1 MYVLRDHACE
11 SLNLRRDCNQQEGE
25 SMSTPGNQELLEM
38 VQALE
43 QKVTELQGK
52 LHMVENDLDDVNGRT
67 NKLLTNM
74 VIKADW
80 NEGIHILK
88 RIGALNDVDLR
99 RGLI

>member
-1 MYVLRDHACE
+1 
-11 SLNLRRDCNQQEGE
+11 
-25 SMSTPGNQELLEM
+25 MSSPGNQELLEM
-38 VQALE
+38 IQALE

-80 NEGIHILK
+80 NEGVHILK

-99 RGLI
+99 RGLM

>member
-1 MYVLRDHACE
+1 
-11 SLNLRRDCNQQEGE
+11 
-25 SMSTPGNQELLEM
+25 MSTPGNQELLEM
-38 VQALE
+38 IQALE

-99 RGLI
+99 RGLL

>member
-1 MYVLRDHACE
+1 MT
-11 SLNLRRDCNQQEGE
+11 
-25 SMSTPGNQELLEM
+25 TPGNHELYEM
-38 VQALE
+38 IQALE

-52 LHMVENDLDDVNGRT
+52 LHMVEDDLNDVDNRT
-67 NKLLTNM
+67 NKLITNI

-88 RIGALNDVDLR
+88 RIGALNDVDIR

>member
-1 MYVLRDHACE
+1 
-11 SLNLRRDCNQQEGE
+11 
-25 SMSTPGNQELLEM
+25 MSSPGNQELLEM
-38 VQALE
+38 IQALE

-52 LHMVENDLDDVNGRT
+52 LHMVENDLDSVNVRT

-99 RGLI
+99 RGLM

>member
-1 MYVLRDHACE
+1 MT
-11 SLNLRRDCNQQEGE
+11 
-25 SMSTPGNQELLEM
+25 TPGNRELYEM

-52 LHMVENDLDDVNGRT
+52 LHMVENDLDDMDGRT
-67 NKLLTNM
+67 NKLVSNI

>member
-1 MYVLRDHACE
+1 
-11 SLNLRRDCNQQEGE
+11 
-25 SMSTPGNQELLEM
+25 MSSPGNQELLEM

-52 LHMVENDLDDVNGRT
+52 LHMVENDLDDLNGRT

-80 NEGIHILK
+80 NEGVHILK

-99 RGLI
+99 RGLM

>member
-1 MYVLRDHACE
+1 MT
-11 SLNLRRDCNQQEGE
+11 
-25 SMSTPGNQELLEM
+25 TPSNRELYEM
-38 VQALE
+38 IQSLE

-52 LHMVENDLDDVNGRT
+52 LHMVENDLDDIDGRT
-67 NKLLTNM
+67 NKLVSNI

>member
-1 MYVLRDHACE
+1 
-11 SLNLRRDCNQQEGE
+11 
-25 SMSTPGNQELLEM
+25 MSTPGNQELLEM

-99 RGLI
+99 RGLL

>member
-1 MYVLRDHACE
+1 MIQ
-11 SLNLRRDCNQQEGE
+11 S
-25 SMSTPGNQELLEM
+25 
-38 VQALE
+38 LE

-52 LHMVENDLDDVNGRT
+52 LHMVENDLDDMDGRT
-67 NKLLTNM
+67 NKLVSNI

>member
-1 MYVLRDHACE
+1 MT
-11 SLNLRRDCNQQEGE
+11 
-25 SMSTPGNQELLEM
+25 TPGNRELYEM
-38 VQALE
+38 IQALE

-52 LHMVENDLDDVNGRT
+52 LHMVENDLDDMDGRT
-67 NKLLTNM
+67 NKLVSNI

-88 RIGALNDVDLR
+88 RIGALNDVDIR

>member
-1 MYVLRDHACE
+1 
-11 SLNLRRDCNQQEGE
+11 
-25 SMSTPGNQELLEM
+25 MSSPGNQELLEM

-52 LHMVENDLDDVNGRT
+52 LHMVENDLDNVNVRT
-67 NKLLTNM
+67 NRLLTSM
-74 VIKADW
+74 FIKADW

-99 RGLI
+99 RGLV

>member
-1 MYVLRDHACE
+1 
-11 SLNLRRDCNQQEGE
+11 
-25 SMSTPGNQELLEM
+25 MSSPGNQELLEM

-80 NEGIHILK
+80 NEGVHILK

-99 RGLI
+99 RGLM

>member
-1 MYVLRDHACE
+1 
-11 SLNLRRDCNQQEGE
+11 
-25 SMSTPGNQELLEM
+25 MSTPGNQELLEM

>member
-1 MYVLRDHACE
+1 
-11 SLNLRRDCNQQEGE
+11 
-25 SMSTPGNQELLEM
+25 MSVPGNQELNEM
-38 VQALE
+38 VQVLE
-43 QKVTELQGK
+43 QKLVELQRK
-52 LHMVENDLDDVNGRT
+52 LHMIENDLDDVNGRT

>member
-1 MYVLRDHACE
+1 MTSV
-11 SLNLRRDCNQQEGE
+11 
-25 SMSTPGNQELLEM
+25 QELLEM
-38 VQALE
+38 IQALE

-52 LHMVENDLDDVNGRT
+52 LHMVENDLDDMDGRT
-67 NKLLTNM
+67 NKLVSNI

-88 RIGALNDVDLR
+88 RIGALNDVDIR

>member
-1 MYVLRDHACE
+1 MA
-11 SLNLRRDCNQQEGE
+11 
-25 SMSTPGNQELLEM
+25 TPGNRELYEM
-38 VQALE
+38 IQALE

-52 LHMVENDLDDVNGRT
+52 LHMVENDLDDMDGRT
-67 NKLLTNM
+67 NKLVSNI

-88 RIGALNDVDLR
+88 RIGALNDVDIR

>member
-1 MYVLRDHACE
+1 
-11 SLNLRRDCNQQEGE
+11 
-25 SMSTPGNQELLEM
+25 MSSPGNQELLEM
-38 VQALE
+38 IQALE
-43 QKVTELQGK
+43 QKVIELQGK
-52 LHMVENDLDDVNGRT
+52 LHMVENDLDDVNVRT

-99 RGLI
+99 RGLM

>member
-1 MYVLRDHACE
+1 MT
-11 SLNLRRDCNQQEGE
+11 
-25 SMSTPGNQELLEM
+25 TPGNRELYEM

-43 QKVTELQGK
+43 QKITELQGK
-52 LHMVENDLDDVNGRT
+52 LHMVENDLDDMDGRT
-67 NKLLTNM
+67 NKLVSNI

-88 RIGALNDVDLR
+88 RIGALNDVDIR